1 MKLAVVGSV
10 LLTSSSSH
18 VLKLRVFAPPPHLST
33 EFKPFRFSWMVTG
46 TIMFIYY
53 MCVIKVD
60 CKLSVIPKKRL
71 IFFPVIAAVF
81 I

>member
-1 MKLAVVGSV
+1 
-10 LLTSSSSH
+10 
-18 VLKLRVFAPPPHLST
+18 
-33 EFKPFRFSWMVTG
+33 MVTG

-81 I
+81 IYCATFTTPPKNPLKINDLFYF